1 MINYHLIFKTA
12 TFKYLSVVN
21 ALVVPAFRGESWD
34 PWDVA
39 AQCVFYK
46 MVIISSDNVR
56 LINSRV
62 PMSEY
67 QMGSHVT
74 ITRRPII
81 IVLWYPGNLF
91 SHPILSDHDH
101 MSHGGL
107 SSCRSPARPAHWSVA
122 GQLWPVIGWPLSRI
136 RMWLRCGSGDDI
148 IQSVVSNLLRGHLSF
163 NHF

>member
-1 MINYHLIFKTA
+1 MINYHLIFKIA
-12 TFKYLSVVN
+12 TFKYLSPVN
-21 ALVVPAFRGESWD
+21 ALVVSAFIAESWD

-46 MVIISSDNVR
+46 IIISSDNVR

-81 IVLWYPGNLF
+81 IVL
-91 SHPILSDHDH
+91 
-101 MSHGGL
+101 
-107 SSCRSPARPAHWSVA
+107 
-122 GQLWPVIGWPLSRI
+122 
-136 RMWLRCGSGDDI
+136 
-148 IQSVVSNLLRGHLSF
+148 
-163 NHF
+163 

>member
-1 MINYHLIFKTA
+1 MINYHLILKIT
-12 TFKYLSVVN
+12 TFESVSFN
-21 ALVVPAFRGESWD
+21 ALVVPAFRAESWD
-34 PWDVA
+34 LWDVA

-81 IVLWYPGNLF
+81 IVL
-91 SHPILSDHDH
+91 
-101 MSHGGL
+101 
-107 SSCRSPARPAHWSVA
+107 
-122 GQLWPVIGWPLSRI
+122 
-136 RMWLRCGSGDDI
+136 
-148 IQSVVSNLLRGHLSF
+148 
-163 NHF
+163 

>member
-1 MINYHLIFKTA
+1 MINYHLTLKIT
-12 TFKYLSVVN
+12 TLESVSQDN
-21 ALVVPAFRGESWD
+21 ALVVSVFRAESWD

-81 IVLWYPGNLF
+81 IVL
-91 SHPILSDHDH
+91 
-101 MSHGGL
+101 
-107 SSCRSPARPAHWSVA
+107 
-122 GQLWPVIGWPLSRI
+122 
-136 RMWLRCGSGDDI
+136 
-148 IQSVVSNLLRGHLSF
+148 
-163 NHF
+163 

>member
-1 MINYHLIFKTA
+1 MINYHIIFKIT
-12 TFKYLSVVN
+12 TFESGSPVN
-21 ALVVPAFRGESWD
+21 ALVVPAFRGELWD

-81 IVLWYPGNLF
+81 IVL
-91 SHPILSDHDH
+91 
-101 MSHGGL
+101 
-107 SSCRSPARPAHWSVA
+107 
-122 GQLWPVIGWPLSRI
+122 
-136 RMWLRCGSGDDI
+136 
-148 IQSVVSNLLRGHLSF
+148 
-163 NHF
+163 